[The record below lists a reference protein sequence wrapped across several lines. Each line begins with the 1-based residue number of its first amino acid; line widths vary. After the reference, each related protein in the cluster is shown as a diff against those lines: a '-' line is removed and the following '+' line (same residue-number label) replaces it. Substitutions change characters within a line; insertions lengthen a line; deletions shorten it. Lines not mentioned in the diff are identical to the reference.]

1 MGLFCFPDTRLKR
14 LQNIYKLACDL
25 VAILLPG
32 PLNIGKNESDMGFER
47 PNIFVGALLNKK
59 WLLWM
64 AAVKTKQNNK
74 IIKVNKI
81 NF

>member
-14 LQNIYKLACDL
+14 LQNTYKLACDL

-32 PLNIGKNESDMGFER
+32 PLNIGKNESDMGFETKYLCGSS
-47 PNIFVGALLNKK
+47 FEQKMVF
-59 WLLWM
+59 WM
-64 AAVKTKQNNK
+64 AAVKTKQNKK

>member
-32 PLNIGKNESDMGFER
+32 PLNIGKNESDMGFETKYLCGSS
-47 PNIFVGALLNKK
+47 FEQKMVALDGCCENQ
-59 WLLWM
+59 
-64 AAVKTKQNNK
+64 AEQQNH
-74 IIKVNKI
+74 
-81 NF
+81 